1 MSLLERINNPNGV
14 DAAPGFV
21 FSTSLLS
28 VYGYRNEPPLKPK
41 AYILHISRHLSIK
54 LLIKLFLR
62 AFMQVNL
69 VGEQYVNTM
78 AAHRHVSGKA
88 KDASVEARL
97 VTLRKLDSSEC
108 KSTLWVV
115 VLEGLGGIGARE
127 WQAAATHRNKRANA
141 VAHLFAIPSRYP
153 TLVSMRSLDDKRN
166 RVERNAHND
175 RRRDAGLVVAAL
187 RTHGTQRTASTHSP
201 ASPHRDA
208 L

>member
-78 AAHRHVSGKA
+78 AAHRHVSGSPFFPAISIRK
-88 KDASVEARL
+88 EL
-97 VTLRKLDSSEC
+97 KLDPR
-108 KSTLWVV
+108 KSVDVKYTT
-115 VLEGLGGIGARE
+115 G
-127 WQAAATHRNKRANA
+127 
-141 VAHLFAIPSRYP
+141 
-153 TLVSMRSLDDKRN
+153 
-166 RVERNAHND
+166 
-175 RRRDAGLVVAAL
+175 
-187 RTHGTQRTASTHSP
+187 
-201 ASPHRDA
+201 
-208 L
+208 